1 MKSLSKSLTSA
12 ICMNDKKQFSTQK
25 LFRNI
30 SLFKEKDSLTLH
42 KIIFMNFWTRI
53 SRFILKNQ
61 LFILLT
67 IAVITV
73 LLGSQTKHIKFSYTE
88 ANLLPEDHPEN
99 LNYTR
104 FLNVFGEEGTLIVLA
119 VKDPTLFTP
128 EKFNNWNQLAKDL
141 ELFSEIDF
149 SISIGNLKALK
160 KDKKNKCFKM
170 VPLVEKSFK
179 TPKEIEKFKR
189 HLFDNYPF
197 YNNLLFNKK
206 TQTVQTALYLGGDA
220 EQNLMPERARDLV
233 TAIHGPPLAVRR
245 KVSRENSF

>member
-1 MKSLSKSLTSA
+1 
-12 ICMNDKKQFSTQK
+12 
-25 LFRNI
+25 
-30 SLFKEKDSLTLH
+30 
-42 KIIFMNFWTRI
+42 MNFWTRI

-119 VKDPTLFTP
+119 VKDPALFTP

-160 KDKKNKCFKM
+160 KDKKNKCF
-170 VPLVEKSFK
+170 
-179 TPKEIEKFKR
+179 
-189 HLFDNYPF
+189 
-197 YNNLLFNKK
+197 
-206 TQTVQTALYLGGDA
+206 
-220 EQNLMPERARDLV
+220 QN
-233 TAIHGPPLAVRR
+233 GP
-245 KVSRENSF
+245 SC